1 MKSKRDDI
9 IKYIIDDMVCFD
21 VEELLKLAQE
31 RMRQKLSDMSI
42 EELIDYIVNLNTLPA
57 NERVL

>member
-1 MKSKRDDI
+1 MKSKREDI
-9 IKYIIDDMVCFD
+9 INYIIDDMVCFD

>member
-1 MKSKRDDI
+1 MKSKREDI

>member
-1 MKSKRDDI
+1 MTSKRDDI

>member
-1 MKSKRDDI
+1 MKSKREDI
-9 IKYIIDDMVCFD
+9 INYIIDDMVCFD
-21 VEELLKLAQE
+21 VEELLNLAQE

>member
-1 MKSKRDDI
+1 MKSKREDI
-9 IKYIIDDMVCFD
+9 INYIIDDMVCFD

-42 EELIDYIVNLNTLPA
+42 EDLAAYLVNLNTLPA

>member
-1 MKSKRDDI
+1 MKSKREDI
-9 IKYIIDDMVCFD
+9 INYIIDDMVCFD

-42 EELIDYIVNLNTLPA
+42 EELIDYIVNLN
-57 NERVL
+57 